1 MKKSIII
8 LAVFLLCASSCTL
21 LDSKDDLQLTD
32 EMLQTR
38 YYHLF
43 NMGYRTYNCVPDGFS
58 RIDNN
63 LFATVSDEAQYVTT
77 LSKSA
82 RFNDGSWSQYNNPDD
97 CYDWFYVG
105 IHDVNY
111 FLENTVDYVEALA
124 QSRDTITT
132 SGRYSYEQDVL
143 NMSRLREE
151 AVVLRAYYYF
161 ELIKRYGG
169 VPVIKSIA
177 DKDYSERATYD
188 SVVKMI
194 VDDIDSVMDKLVD
207 SWVEETLSNYDG
219 RLTKGAARAIKS
231 RVLLYAA
238 SPLNNPSNDTEKWMA
253 AAKAAYDVINMG
265 RYSLTD
271 SYQDLFY
278 SAATNTNPEV
288 IWAKRNSASN
298 TIEKAN
304 YPIGTQG
311 GNTGVCPS
319 LNLVKAYE
327 HKGATNPSNWFENL
341 DPRCAAT
348 IVKNLDYWNGREMQI
363 YAGGTDSPSNP
374 NSSPTGFYL
383 KKFLNPDLNLVNDAT
398 EIHSWILFRYAEIL
412 LNYAEA
418 MNEIYG
424 PDGKG
429 SFGLSAREAVNM
441 IRSREGVEMP
451 PVAATDK
458 DSMRDAIKRERRVE
472 LAFEEHRFWDL
483 LRWKDAETALN
494 TTILGVDNIPDGSSY
509 VWREKTVS
517 TRKFDASKMYLY
529 PIPQTEIV
537 RTGNQITQNPNW

>member
-1 MKKSIII
+1 
-8 LAVFLLCASSCTL
+8 
-21 LDSKDDLQLTD
+21 
-32 EMLQTR
+32 
-38 YYHLF
+38 
-43 NMGYRTYNCVPDGFS
+43 MGYRAYNCVPDGFS

-77 LSKSA
+77 LSQSA
-82 RFNDGSWSQYNNPDD
+82 RFNDGSWSQYNNPDN
-97 CYDWFYVG
+97 CYDWFYIG

-132 SGRYSYEQDVL
+132 SGNYSYKQDVL
-143 NMSRLREE
+143 NMTRLRDE

-161 ELIKRYGG
+161 ELLKRYGG
-169 VPVIKSIA
+169 VPVIKSTT
-177 DKDYSERATYD
+177 DNNYSERASYD
-188 SVVKMI
+188 EIVKMI
-194 VDDIDSVMDKLVD
+194 VADIDSVTDNLVD
-207 SWVEETLSNYDG
+207 SWMEETLSNYDG

-238 SPLNNPSNDTEKWMA
+238 SPLNNPTNDTEKWAA

-265 RYSLTD
+265 RYSF
-271 SYQDLFY
+271 SGQYQDLFY
-278 SAATNTNPEV
+278 SAATNTDPEV

-298 TIEKAN
+298 TLEKAN

-311 GNTGVCPS
+311 GNTGVCPT
-319 LNLVKAYE
+319 LNLVKSFE
-327 HKGATNPSNWFENL
+327 HNGDIDPSDWFRNI
-341 DPRCAAT
+341 DPRCTAS

-363 YAGGTDSPSNP
+363 YAGGTDSPDNP

-383 KKFLNPDLNLVNDAT
+383 KKFLHPDLNLVNNAT

-418 MNEIYG
+418 MNELYG

-429 SFGLSAREAVNM
+429 SYTLSAREAVNL
-441 IRSREGVEMP
+441 IRTRSGVGMP
-451 PVAATDK
+451 PISATDK
-458 DSMRDAIKRERRVE
+458 MSMREAIKHERRIE

-483 LRWKDAETALN
+483 LRWKDAESALN
-494 TTILGVDNIPDGSSY
+494 TTILGVDNIPQGSSY
-509 VWREKTVS
+509 VWKEKVVS
-517 TRKFDASKMYLY
+517 NRRFDASKMYLY

-537 RTGNQITQNPNW
+537 RTGYQINQNPNW

>member
-58 RIDNN
+58 RIDDN
-63 LFATVSDEAQYVTT
+63 LFASVSDEAQYVTT

-169 VPVIKSIA
+169 VPVIKSTA

-327 HKGATNPSNWFENL
+327 HKGATNRSNWFENL

-348 IVKNLDYWNGREMQI
+348 IVKNLDYWNGRQMQI

-383 KKFLNPDLNLVNDAT
+383 KKFLSPDLNLVNDAT

-451 PVAATDK
+451 PVAASDK
-458 DSMRDAIKRERRVE
+458 NSMREAIKSERRVE

>member
-169 VPVIKSIA
+169 VPVIKSTA

-265 RYSLTD
+265 RYSLTG
-271 SYQDLFY
+271 SYQDLIY

-311 GNTGVCPS
+311 GSTGVCPS